1 MFVVLEKAPADREGI
16 VRAARAVGLPEVD
29 LRMRAQGVL
38 PKVIHTDVDVE
49 RAGRLAL
56 ALRENGA
63 DAFLLDA
70 LTVGQSTRMYA
81 RSLVWLADGFAAVDG
96 LGVQHP
102 CPYVAIRLV
111 QKGRVVHTE
120 SSEVTRTE
128 KKFSVGRAVL
138 SGGLMLT
145 KGVQKK
151 ELQTR
156 ENRVA
161 MLLVQRKDGGGEIA
175 IVEGHHDFRFLGAQM
190 SPTSMVNL
198 ERTLGELRKRA
209 PSLRYDDRAFRQ
221 AFLLGV
227 PSAGV
232 DQTEL
237 AFALVAA
244 AV

>member
-1 MFVVLEKAPADREGI
+1 MFVVLERAPADREGI
-16 VRAARAVGLPEVD
+16 VRAAQAVGLPAVD

-38 PKVIHTDVDVE
+38 PKVIHTDADVE
-49 RAGRLAL
+49 RAGRLAT

-63 DAFLLDA
+63 AAFLLDP
-70 LTVGQSTRMYA
+70 LGVGQAPRLYA
-81 RSLVWLADGFAAVDG
+81 RSLAWIDGGFAAVDG
-96 LGVQHP
+96 LGAPHP
-102 CPYVAIRLV
+102 CPFSAIRLI
-111 QKGRVVHTE
+111 QKGRVVHSE

-138 SGGLMLT
+138 SGGLLLT
-145 KGVQKK
+145 KSVEKK

-161 MLLVQRKDGGGEIA
+161 MLLVQRKDGGDEIA

-190 SPTSMVNL
+190 TPTSMVNL
-198 ERTLGELRKRA
+198 DRTLAELRRRSPA
-209 PSLRYDDRAFRQ
+209 TPFDDRAFQQ

-232 DQTEL
+232 DQGEL

-244 AV
+244 AL